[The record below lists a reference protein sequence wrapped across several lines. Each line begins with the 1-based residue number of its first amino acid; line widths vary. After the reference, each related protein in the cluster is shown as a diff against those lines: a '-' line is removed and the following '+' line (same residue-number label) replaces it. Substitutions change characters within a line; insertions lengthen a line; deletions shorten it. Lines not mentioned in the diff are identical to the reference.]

1 MTQHQSILSHARL
14 AAAALFAA
22 SSLTLSPAAFAH
34 GDAQAAHGGIAQ
46 VAHDVSFELVPK
58 ADSATLYLVDHG
70 KPLPSQGISGKL
82 TVLNKGQK
90 SEAELKPAGGNKLV
104 ADGVALSPGAKVV
117 AVLSKVAGKTVTV
130 RFTIK

>member
-34 GDAQAAHGGIAQ
+34 GDARAAHGGIAQ

-58 ADSATLYLVDHG
+58 ADGATLYLVDHG

-82 TVLNKGQK
+82 TILNKGQK
-90 SEAELKPAGGNKLV
+90 SDANLKPAGDNKLV
-104 ADGVALSPGAKVV
+104 AGVVLSPGAKVV